1 MKNNK
6 IILILKIIL
15 VISALAGLIFLIHYL
30 VAKDTKQTSKQ
41 YNQNCPLEGGEGG
54 GGNFPLSVIIL
65 DPKDTDQVNQEKV
78 DKVWKEHGEASALH
92 EVQFGPKR
100 TLILLKPGKYDI
112 IINVAYYMSV
122 AGLGK
127 SPADVTV
134 SAVLSHPSTD
144 TEDKGHSTQCFWRS
158 VENISITPSSIVKPE
173 NTNTWSVSQ
182 AAPMRRVICNGNLS
196 LVDNSTGGQDWAS
209 GGFIADSLINGP
221 INSWGQ
227 QQWFTRNTTM
237 SNWPNLNMWN
247 YVFSGCEFGKDVK
260 SSCGEG
266 KNVYVIEKTPLIA
279 QKPTLFFDPED
290 GKYKVLR
297 PHPSKNTSGTPD
309 WKDGDVI
316 SLSQFYI
323 TKPNDTAKTIN
334 DAIKRKLHIFL
345 SPGIYDLDDSIIVS
359 NNCTMIL
366 GYGMPTLVAKDKPA
380 IIVNNVD
387 NVVVSGIIFSVAGGG
402 KVSSLLLWGTKKESH
417 PGFAYDIF
425 TRVGGDTNEN
435 TFCDKMV
442 VINSDNVIGDNFWLW
457 RADHGNGVGWEKNVA
472 NNALEVNGD
481 NCIIYALAGEHTQKD
496 IVVWNGDNGSVY
508 FYQSEMAYDGGYGG
522 SDYDNNVVSYRVRGK
537 QHKAFGLGAY
547 GFYGV
552 PDSDLAKRAVV
563 KNAFVTPDD
572 AKMENVYIMNAS
584 FAGGGFTN
592 VINGKGKGL
601 TARGEIPKFS
611 YVCSL

>member
-1 MKNNK
+1 MTRSKIFIALN
-6 IILILKIIL
+6 IILGISIVAGVFI
-15 VISALAGLIFLIHYL
+15 VIYELTK
-30 VAKDTKQTSKQ
+30 KDLTKQKSQ
-41 YNQNCPLEGGEGG
+41 YFLNCPTEGRGVGG
-54 GGNFPLSVIIL
+54 GGPFPNSVIIL
-65 DPKDTDQVNQEKV
+65 DSKDGDKINQEKV
-78 DKVWKEHGEASALH
+78 DKVWKEHGEASASQN
-92 EVQFGPKR
+92 VQFGSKR
-100 TLILLKPGKYDI
+100 SLILLKPGKYGI
-112 IINVAYYMSV
+112 IINVAYYMSI

-144 TEDKGHSTQCFWRS
+144 TGDKGHSTQCFWRS
-158 VENISITPSSIVKPE
+158 VENLSITPDSNVKPA

-209 GGFIADSLINGP
+209 GGFISDSHINGP
-221 INSWGQ
+221 VNSWGQ

-237 SNWPNLNMWN
+237 TEWPNLNMWN
-247 YVFSGCEFGKDVK
+247 YVFTGCKFEKDIK

-266 KNVYVIEKTPLIA
+266 KNVSVIEKTPLIA
-279 QKPTLFFDPED
+279 QKPTLFLDSD

-297 PHPSKNTSGTPD
+297 PHPVKNSSGSPNWT
-309 WKDGDVI
+309 DGDVI
-316 SLSQFYI
+316 PLSQFYI

-345 SPGIYDLDDSIIVS
+345 SPGIYNLEDSIIVS

-366 GYGMPTLVAKDKPA
+366 GYGMPTLVAMNKPA
-380 IIVNNVD
+380 IVVNNVD
-387 NVVVSGIIFSVAGGG
+387 NVVISSIIFSVAGGG
-402 KVSSLLLWGTKKESH
+402 KVSSLLLWGTKKEKH
-417 PGFAYDIF
+417 LGFAYDIF
-425 TRVGGDTNEN
+425 TRVGGDTKDN

-457 RADHGNGVGWEKNVA
+457 RADHGNGVGWTKNVA

-496 IVVWNGDNGSVY
+496 IIVWNGNNGSVY
-508 FYQSEMAYDGGYGG
+508 FYQSEMAYDGGYGEA
-522 SDYDNNVVSYRVRGK
+522 DYENKVVSYRVNGK
-537 QHKAFGLGAY
+537 NHKAFGLGAY

-552 PDSDLAKRAVV
+552 PDEDLKKRAVV

-584 FAGGGFTN
+584 FSGGGFTN
-592 VINGKGKGL
+592 IINGKGKGL
-601 TARGEIPKFS
+601 TDRGKIPKFS
-611 YVCSL
+611 YVC